1 MYIKEIKNLS
11 QRDVLIAGG
20 KGSSLGEMS
29 KIGIR
34 IPSGFVVL
42 TSAFDAFLQATD
54 LNVEVEAI
62 FKKNHYEDISSVEK
76 ALVEIVNLIKNT
88 EFPENI
94 ANEIRNEFRRMKAP
108 LVAVRSSATTED
120 SRTASWAGEL
130 ESFLNV
136 DKDNLLDSVKKCWLS
151 LFTPRVIFYRFQK
164 GFHNQKVSVGV
175 IVQEMVQSEISGIVF
190 TVHPITNDENQMV
203 IEAGYGL
210 GEVIVEGRITPDTYV
225 INKNKPSIIN
235 KNISMQR
242 ILIAKSVKGG
252 NIEKSVLRMKQG
264 KQKLSNGRII
274 NLARICI
281 NIEKHY
287 KRPQDIEWAFEKEKL
302 YILQSRPITTL
313 TPYN

>member
-1 MYIKEIKNLS
+1 M
-11 QRDVLIAGG
+11 
-20 KGSSLGEMS
+20 
-29 KIGIR
+29 
-34 IPSGFVVL
+34 
-42 TSAFDAFLQATD
+42 
-54 LNVEVEAI
+54 
-62 FKKNHYEDISSVEK
+62 
-76 ALVEIVNLIKNT
+76 
-88 EFPENI
+88 
-94 ANEIRNEFRRMKAP
+94 
-108 LVAVRSSATTED
+108 
-120 SRTASWAGEL
+120 
-130 ESFLNV
+130 
-136 DKDNLLDSVKKCWLS
+136 
-151 LFTPRVIFYRFQK
+151 
-164 GFHNQKVSVGV
+164 
-175 IVQEMVQSEISGIVF
+175 QEMVQSEISGIVF